1 MSQPFNFSEAF
12 DREKCTLC
20 GECFHQC
27 PVMELPLDAA
37 KAEMKALIDGADTS
51 HVLQKCTSCHSC
63 NVICPEQANPANLVL
78 QRWYER
84 YSRQGMPSH
93 ARYFMPHS
101 DLNFRTFVLDH
112 LPPDEKELVA
122 RWDDD
127 SPCDEI
133 FYPGCNF
140 ITVPYLAM
148 TGLLDGLEIR
158 GALDLC
164 CGEMYYRMGR
174 FDQLRDVALK
184 LTSHF
189 KKMGVKRMYIP
200 CTAGMNLFTSILPR
214 FGGEFNF
221 EMVHILPWLYEKIRS
236 GELEI
241 KNRLGLT
248 ATIHDSCHA
257 KAFGEAYMDL
267 PRKLLEELGVT
278 VLEQEY
284 IRDMKLCCGIGG
296 GFSHYSN
303 YNPFRITLAAN
314 RALKTSHQPGA
325 DVVAVYCAGCMQQL
339 SVAQLINPVRNKP
352 VYHLLELV
360 QMAMGETPER
370 RIRQRAR
377 LLLAGVLRHQAPM
390 LLSGKHYTMK
400 GLEVEP
406 VHCNI

>member
-1 MSQPFNFSEAF
+1 MSEPFDFAEPFNQDA
-12 DREKCTLC
+12 CTLC

-27 PVMELPLDAA
+27 PVMKLPIDTAR
-37 KAEMKALIDGADTS
+37 AEIRALVNGEDTS

-63 NVICPEQANPANLVL
+63 NVICPENANPANLIL
-78 QRWYER
+78 QRWY
-84 YSRQGMPSH
+84 RQYNSNGMPAQ
-93 ARYFMPHS
+93 ARYFMPHA

-112 LPPDEKELVA
+112 LPDDEKELVA

-127 SPCDEI
+127 SPCEEI

-140 ITVPYLAM
+140 ITVPYLTM
-148 TGLLDGLEIR
+148 TSLLDGLEIR

-174 FDQLRDVALK
+174 FDQLREVALK
-184 LTSHF
+184 LTAHF
-189 KKMGVKRMYIP
+189 KKIGVKRMYIP
-200 CTAGMNLFTSILPR
+200 CTAGRNLFTSILPR

-221 EMVHILPWLYEKIRS
+221 EIVHILPWIYEKIRS
-236 GELEI
+236 GELKI
-241 KNRLGLT
+241 ANRLEMT
-248 ATIHDSCHA
+248 TTIHDSCHA
-257 KAFGEAYMDL
+257 KAFGDGFMDL

-296 GFSHYSN
+296 GFSDYSN
-303 YNPFRITLAAN
+303 YNPFKITLTAN

-325 DVVAVYCAGCMQQL
+325 DAVAVYCAGCMQQL
-339 SVAQLINPVRNKP
+339 SVAQLINPIRNMP

-360 QMAMGETPER
+360 QLAIGETPQR

-377 LLLAGVLRHQAPM
+377 LILAGVLRYQAPM
-390 LLSGKHYTMK
+390 LLSRKRYTMK
-400 GLEVEP
+400 GLEIEP
-406 VHCNI
+406 LR